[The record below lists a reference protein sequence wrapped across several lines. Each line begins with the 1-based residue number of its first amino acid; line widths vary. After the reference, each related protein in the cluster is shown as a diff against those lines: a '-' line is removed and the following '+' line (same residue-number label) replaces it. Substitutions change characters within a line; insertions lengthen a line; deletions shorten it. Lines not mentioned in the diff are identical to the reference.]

1 MKIFVLLLSQIL
13 ITLKRIIA
21 IVLTLAAMASAQA
34 QTPAQVEKNIRK
46 MTNEFISVIMTGKM
60 EKALHFFSPAY
71 IKEQNYNFLEG
82 RTEQFVMEFLG
93 GFVVNEEGEE
103 QGFVTPDKNNIASMR
118 IKDMTVSDA
127 PEAFSY
133 AYVEIVLKDGR
144 KYVAELPIEVYEGKL
159 KYHGAVG

>member
-1 MKIFVLLLSQIL
+1 MKKIL
-13 ITLKRIIA
+13 A
-21 IVLTLAAMASAQA
+21 IVLMFAALASAQA
-34 QTPAQVEKNIRK
+34 QTPAQHEKNIRT

-60 EKALHFFSPAY
+60 DKALHFFSPEY
-71 IKEQNYNFLEG
+71 IKEQNYSFLEG

-93 GFVVNEEGEE
+93 GFVVSEEGEE
-103 QGFVTPDKNNIASMR
+103 LGFVTPDKGNIASMR
-118 IKDMTVSDA
+118 VKNVVVSDD

-144 KYVAELPIEVYEGKL
+144 KYVAELPVEVYEGKL

>member
-1 MKIFVLLLSQIL
+1 MKKIL
-13 ITLKRIIA
+13 A
-21 IVLTLAAMASAQA
+21 IVLMFAALASAQA
-34 QTPAQVEKNIRK
+34 QTPAQHEKNIRK

-60 EKALHFFSPAY
+60 DKALHFFSPEY
-71 IKEQNYNFLEG
+71 IKEQNYSFLEG

-93 GFVVNEEGEE
+93 GFVVSEEGEE
-103 QGFVTPDKNNIASMR
+103 LGFVTPDKGNIASMR
-118 IKDMTVSDA
+118 VKNVVVSDD

-144 KYVAELPIEVYEGKL
+144 KYVAELPVEVYEGKL

>member
-1 MKIFVLLLSQIL
+1 MKKIL
-13 ITLKRIIA
+13 A
-21 IVLTLAAMASAQA
+21 IVLMFAALASAQA
-34 QTPAQVEKNIRK
+34 QSPAQHEKNIRK

-60 EKALHFFSPAY
+60 DKALHFFSPEY
-71 IKEQNYNFLEG
+71 IKEENYSFLEG

-93 GFVVNEEGEE
+93 GFVVSEEGEE
-103 QGFVTPDKNNIASMR
+103 LGFVTPDKGNIASMR
-118 IKDMTVSDA
+118 VKNVVVSDD

-144 KYVAELPIEVYEGKL
+144 KYVAELPVEVYEGKL

>member
-1 MKIFVLLLSQIL
+1 MKKIL
-13 ITLKRIIA
+13 A
-21 IVLTLAAMASAQA
+21 IVLMFAALASAQA
-34 QTPAQVEKNIRK
+34 QSPAQHEKNIRK

-60 EKALHFFSPAY
+60 DKALHFFSPEY
-71 IKEQNYNFLEG
+71 IKEQNYSFLEG

-93 GFVVNEEGEE
+93 GFVVSEEGEE
-103 QGFVTPDKNNIASMR
+103 LGFVTPDKGNIASMR
-118 IKDMTVSDA
+118 VKNVVVSDD

-144 KYVAELPIEVYEGKL
+144 KYVAELPVEVYEGKL